1 MKTLKG
7 IVAGAIALAAIA
19 GAVFAYL
26 KFQKEILDF
35 AYNAID
41 EIKEK
46 AAKLKKSEFAD
57 YEDLSE

>member
-1 MKTLKG
+1 MKAFKFIIAG
-7 IVAGAIALAAIA
+7 VVAFAAIA
-19 GAVFAYL
+19 GAIIAYL

-35 AYNAID
+35 VYSAFD

-57 YEDLSE
+57 YEDLAE